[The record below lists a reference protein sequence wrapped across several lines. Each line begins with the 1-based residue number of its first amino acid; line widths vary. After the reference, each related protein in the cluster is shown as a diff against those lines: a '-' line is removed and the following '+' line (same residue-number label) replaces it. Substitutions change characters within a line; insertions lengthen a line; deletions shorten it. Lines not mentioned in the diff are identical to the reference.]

1 MQKCLPIWAPVEVE
15 KLETQVAGWEDGSE
29 IFNNFDII
37 LSKKYVKISR
47 YPYDKIMYMLNYKF
61 SLVCFD
67 IFIKVH
73 INYLFIHYWL

>member
-15 KLETQVAGWEDGSE
+15 KLVTQVAGWEDGSE

-47 YPYDKIMYMLNYKF
+47 YQYDKIMYMLNYKF